1 MGASRPI
8 DLYAA
13 FSSERYQPD
22 IAAAVIAKAKTSAV
36 PPAARVA

>member
-1 MGASRPI
+1 MGASKPI

-13 FSSERYQPD
+13 FSSERYRPD
-22 IAAAVIAKAKTSAV
+22 VAAAVIATAKHSAV